1 MINMKFSKQGEHEL
15 SIRDEADRE
24 LDFELKRIKM
34 MKKFGRF
41 KGRMIV

>member
-1 MINMKFSKQGEHEL
+1 MKFSNEGGKE
-15 SIRDEADRE
+15 SAIRDEADRE

-34 MKKFGRF
+34 MKKFGGF